1 LKGRPCRPPRSNAEG
16 PVVLSVRIQPRASRN
31 GITRMEDGSF
41 KIRLT
46 APPVD
51 GAANEALIEFLS
63 KALDLAKSQ
72 VEILSGHMGRDK
84 RVRIG
89 GISEEN
95 VLRVLNQT
103 VK

>member
-1 LKGRPCRPPRSNAEG
+1 
-16 PVVLSVRIQPRASRN
+16 
-31 GITRMEDGSF
+31 MEDGSF

-72 VEILSGHMGRDK
+72 VEILSGHTGRDK
-84 RVRIG
+84 RVRIS
-89 GISEEN
+89 GISEAT

>member
-1 LKGRPCRPPRSNAEG
+1 
-16 PVVLSVRIQPRASRN
+16 
-31 GITRMEDGSF
+31 MEDGSV

-72 VEILSGHMGRDK
+72 VEILSGHTGRDK
-84 RVRIG
+84 RVRIS